1 MNNKNARY
9 KRILSIVLLLPLVV
23 GMLTPEAYAA
33 VNGDGTDVINENYA
47 DRLSLQPL
55 APAFRVETL
64 LRWSPNTDPDA
75 LLNRSTIPLN
85 KQRFKGSQIN
95 PLAHPQAGI
104 TSAAI
109 TTWNHDEASSVG
121 SNAFNVYAFDN
132 WQLLDSYIYW
142 AGTNEGIFAIPSPD
156 IVDAAHRNGVPVYA
170 TVGFPWGSGTPGALA
185 EVNAFTQQNPDGS
198 FPIADKM
205 IEIAE
210 YYGFDGYFMNQ
221 ETYGVSKATA
231 ERMNEMMRYV
241 KRHSNLRFS
250 WYDAQSNNGNVSYQN
265 AVNSNNDMYVKPAA
279 DGTYAVDEFFLN
291 YNWGTSQINTT
302 VTTMKGHNRDPY
314 DAYAG
319 FEIQQNSYNTNIN
332 TTPLLNEQ
340 KQPKVSIALYTPN
353 STMGLAANPA
363 DFHEKEK
370 YLWTGPQG
378 DPSLAD
384 DSSSWKGMAR
394 FVTDASVIQAL
405 PFTTNFNSGHG
416 KQYFID
422 GAVTG
427 TQEWNNR
434 SVQDIMPTWRW
445 WIRSVGS
452 RINVAYD
459 FDQAYNGGNSL
470 KFSGPLDAA
479 SVNDVMLY
487 STKLQISDKTKV
499 RLVYHNPT
507 GADLSLGVAY
517 GADYAKEQ
525 MKYYALPKHGV
536 GWQSTVIDLG
546 GEAGKTA
553 YALSLQVRNE
563 APLDQSSIH
572 LGQLEIYDSV
582 APVLPAPQ
590 QAKVDEQ
597 LIRTAYEAEA
607 RLSWT
612 KASNVLHYEI
622 YQKNAD
628 GSARLIGVTPNN
640 HFYTSNI
647 SRTAANASSDNIT
660 KLLVVAVNQDYKRGT
675 AAEVDFVWGM
685 DISATEF
692 SDHEASPNVALHA
705 KVTGVS
711 AENEAEP
718 AAKALDGTVT
728 GNSKWCATNKQ
739 SGYMSIDLGETK
751 TIRRWR
757 VEHAEYGGEA
767 KDMNTIDFELLYKD
781 DAGNWISAK
790 RIRDN
795 HSAVTDI
802 ILDQPVTAREFKL
815 QVYNSGSSPW
825 GAIRIYEWQ
834 MFERGALPKTDNI
847 MMHFVTAENQEGAQD
862 KVVLERVRNGQ
873 KVRLYKSL
881 ESTEALTEKVASKD
895 GTLTIEGLDFGPAAG
910 RIYYTVQSEGSDESL
925 KYSTVYAKEP
935 GFNPSETMLL
945 SESSV
950 YASKEFT
957 VQFGLRNVTE
967 SVYAADIA
975 MTYDSKLFQFISADP
990 TKDGINLVST
1000 VKDTPGKLR
1009 FILAS
1014 NGTDNGMKGEVQ
1026 ILKLKFKAAKVEAAT
1041 AASISV
1047 TDTTMGDDAGKE
1059 TKASPSSI
1067 TVQIKP
1073 EIVHPGMPGDV
1084 NQDGKVSIGDLAM
1097 IAANY
1102 GKTSASADW
1111 ELIKH
1116 LDVNKDLKIDIEDL
1130 VFVASKIIE

>member
-1 MNNKNARY
+1 MKNKNARY
-9 KRILSIVLLLPLVV
+9 KRILSFVLLLPLVV
-23 GMLTPEAYAA
+23 SMITPEAYAV

-47 DRLSLQPL
+47 DQLSLQPL

-75 LLNRSTIPLN
+75 DLNRASIPLN
-85 KQRFKGSQIN
+85 TKRFKGSQIN

-121 SNAFNVYAFDN
+121 SDEFNVYAFDN

-185 EVNAFTQQNPDGS
+185 EVTAFTQQNPDGT
-198 FPIADKM
+198 FPVADKM
-205 IEIAE
+205 IEVAQ

-241 KRHSNLRFS
+241 KRKSNLRFS

-279 DGTYAVDEFFLN
+279 DGAYSVDEFFLN

-302 VTTMKGHNRDPY
+302 VSTMKSHNRDPY

-319 FEIQQNSYNTNIN
+319 FEIQQNSYNTNID

-378 DPSLAD
+378 DPTLAD
-384 DSSSWKGMAR
+384 DSSNWKGMAR
-394 FVTDASVIQAL
+394 FVTDSSVIQEI

-416 KQYFID
+416 KQYFAD
-422 GAVTG
+422 GKIASS
-427 TQEWNNR
+427 QEWNNR

-452 RINVAYD
+452 RINVSYD
-459 FDQAYNGGNSL
+459 FDMAYNGGNSL
-470 KFSGPLDAA
+470 KFSGPLNAT

-487 STKLQISDKTKV
+487 STKLLVTDKTRV
-499 RLVYHNPT
+499 RLVYQNKA
-507 GADLSLGVAY
+507 GADVSLGVAY
-517 GADYAKEQ
+517 SADYAQDQ
-525 MKYYALPKHGV
+525 MKYYALPKTGE

-546 GEAGKTA
+546 GESGKTA
-553 YALSLQVRNE
+553 YALSLRVSNTDNLE
-563 APLDQSSIH
+563 NTAIH
-572 LGQLEIYDSV
+572 LGQISVYDAT
-582 APVLPAPQ
+582 APILSAPENV
-590 QAKVDEQ
+590 KIDEQ
-597 LIRTAYEAEA
+597 LIRTAYDAEA
-607 RLSWT
+607 RMSWSP
-612 KASNVLHYEI
+612 KPNVLHYEV

-628 GSARLIGVTPNN
+628 GAATLLGVTPNT
-640 HFYTSNI
+640 HFYASNMT
-647 SRTAANASSDNIT
+647 RTAANASPDNIT
-660 KLLVVAVNQDYKRGT
+660 TLQIVPVNQDYKRGT
-675 AAEVDFVWGM
+675 ATGVAFQWGI
-685 DISATEF
+685 DTSATEI
-692 SDHEASPNVALHA
+692 SDHSSSSNVALHA

-718 AAKALDGTVT
+718 AAKALDGTAT

-781 DAGNWISAK
+781 ESGNWISAK

-834 MFERGALPKTDNI
+834 MFERGTLPKTENI
-847 MMHFVTAENQEGAQD
+847 MMHFVTSENLEGAQD
-862 KVVLERVRNGQ
+862 KVVLDRVRSGQ

-881 ESTEALTEKVASKD
+881 DAKEALTEKVALKD
-895 GTLTIEGLDFGPAAG
+895 GTLTIEGLDFGLAAG
-910 RIYYTVQSEGSDESL
+910 RIYYTVQSDGSDESL
-925 KYSTVYAKEP
+925 KYSAAYAKEP
-935 GFNPSETMLL
+935 GSNQPETTLTAD
-945 SESSV
+945 SSVESGKEFVMKFGLRDVTQSV
-950 YASKEFT
+950 YA
-957 VQFGLRNVTE
+957 L
-967 SVYAADIA
+967 D
-975 MTYDSKLFQFISADP
+975 MTMEYDSKLFQFISADP
-990 TKDGINLVST
+990 AKDGISLVST
-1000 VKDTPGKLR
+1000 VKDQPGKLR
-1009 FILAS
+1009 FIIAS
-1014 NGTDNGMKGEVQ
+1014 NGTENGMKGDVQ
-1026 ILKLKFKAAKVEAAT
+1026 LLKLKFKAARVEEAA

-1047 TDTTMGDDAGKE
+1047 KDAIMGDDTGME
-1059 TKASPSSI
+1059 TKASPI
-1067 TVQIKP
+1067 ATFVQIKP
-1073 EIVHPGMPGDV
+1073 EIVYPGIPGDV

-1102 GKTSASADW
+1102 GTTSASPDW
-1111 ELIKH
+1111 ERVKH
-1116 LDVNKDLKIDIEDL
+1116 MDVNKDLKIDIEDL
-1130 VFVASKIIE
+1130 VFVASKIIK